1 MTHYNL
7 LAARGGFAPIQASGG
22 TESTFEYNSTWKAHS
37 FTYTGS
43 EQTLTIS
50 NPGSEGKLSII
61 CIGAGGG
68 RGGQSGNNGGGGGY
82 VRKMNIN
89 IRPYSS
95 LRVSVGGGGGN
106 GHGCCGSCGAGG
118 GGGSGFIGSGGR
130 AWSSGPC
137 ARRAGRPSP

>member
-7 LAARGGFAPIQASGG
+7 LAARGGFSPIQASGG

-37 FTYTGS
+37 FTYTGN

-61 CIGAGGG
+61 AIGGGGG

-82 VRKMNIN
+82 VRKMNVN

-118 GGGSGFIGSGGR
+118 GGGAGIIGSIG
-130 AWSSGPC
+130 S
-137 ARRAGRPSP
+137 

>member
-68 RGGQSGNNGGGGGY
+68 L
-82 VRKMNIN
+82 
-89 IRPYSS
+89 S
-95 LRVSVGGGGGN
+95 LIHISE
-106 GHGCCGSCGAGG
+106 
-118 GGGSGFIGSGGR
+118 
-130 AWSSGPC
+130 PT
-137 ARRAGRPSP
+137 RPS